1 MTDYTVSRE
10 RRRAGD
16 LELELAG
23 FESRERVCVCVCVN
37 KCLSSMLEELLWI
50 IIWLKWIE

>member
-23 FESRERVCVCVCVN
+23 FESRERVCVCVN
-37 KCLSSMLEELLWI
+37 KCLSSMLEVLLWI